1 MQTSIQRPETINGIP
16 LQTEGLSEPASWS
29 LLSTIQV
36 KSIAFQAPLNTPST
50 PQLTTIATT
59 YVQAGED
66 DDPRL
71 TIGHRPI
78 LLLHGFDS
86 SVMEYRRLLPQLS
99 PDREIW
105 AMDLFGFGFNQRP
118 ANVPVSPATIKAHLH
133 GFWQTCIQRPMVLV
147 GASMGGAAAIDF
159 ALSYPEAIAS
169 LILLDSAGWQDGGT
183 MGRFLVPPL
192 GYLAT
197 SFLAN
202 PKVRQRVSEQ
212 AYANPV
218 YASPD
223 AQVCA
228 RLHLASPG
236 WRSALISFTRNGG
249 YGSMRSHLGALTTPT
264 TLVWGRQDRILGV
277 RDTEAFYQALPNGT
291 LHWVENCGHV
301 PHLEQPEQTA
311 EIIIQASK

>member
-1 MQTSIQRPETINGIP
+1 VIPTQSIQHPKTINGIP
-16 LQTEGLSEPASWS
+16 LHTKDLSESTSWS

-36 KSIAFQAPLNTPST
+36 TPIPCQGLLALPST
-50 PQLTTIATT
+50 PESTTLATT
-59 YVQAGED
+59 YVQAGQ
-66 DDPRL
+66 
-71 TIGHRPI
+71 GGCPI

-99 PDREIW
+99 PDREVW

-118 ANVPVSPATIKAHLH
+118 ANIPVSSATIKAHLH

-147 GASMGGAAAIDF
+147 GASMGGAVAIDF
-159 ALSYPEAIAS
+159 ALDYPEAIAS
-169 LILLDSAGWQDGGT
+169 LVLLDSAGWQDGSK
-183 MGRFLVPPL
+183 MGRFLIPPL

-212 AYANPV
+212 AYANPI
-218 YASPD
+218 YASLD

-236 WRSALISFTRNGG
+236 WRSSLISFTRNGG
-249 YGSMRSHLGALTTPT
+249 YGSMRSRLAELTVPT
-264 TLVWGRQDRILGV
+264 ALVWGRQDRILGV
-277 RDTEAFYQALPNGT
+277 RDTEAFYQALPHST
-291 LHWVENCGHV
+291 LHWLENCGHV

-311 EIIIQASK
+311 KIIVQAPESGF